1 MNNTHILFEEKQM
14 KKRVLAID
22 DEEMTLEALRTILED
37 LGCAID
43 TFTDPVEGKKRALE
57 DDYDLILLDIRMPG
71 RNGAEIAES
80 ILAEKPNAS
89 VLIITAH
96 PNDPYAKRA
105 LEAGALSLVKK
116 PFEIAKIMD
125 FLQ

>member
-1 MNNTHILFEEKQM
+1 M

-22 DEEMTLEALRTILED
+22 DEEMTLDALCTILED
-37 LGCAID
+37 LDCDVD
-43 TFTDPVEGKKRALE
+43 TFTDPVEGERKAQKE
-57 DDYDLILLDIRMPG
+57 DYDLILLDIRMPK

-80 ILAEKPNAS
+80 ILAKKPNAS

-96 PNDPYAKRA
+96 PNDPLAKRA
-105 LEAGALSLVKK
+105 LEAGALALVKK

>member
-1 MNNTHILFEEKQM
+1 M

-37 LGCAID
+37 LNCTID
-43 TFTDPVEGKKRALE
+43 TYTDPVEGEKRALE
-57 DDYDLILLDIRMPG
+57 EDYDLILLDIRMPG
-71 RNGAEIAES
+71 RNGAEITES
-80 ILAEKPNAS
+80 VLANKPGAS
-89 VLIITAH
+89 ILIITAH

-105 LEAGALSLVKK
+105 LETGALALVKK